1 MRWRSAHSNQ
11 LRLGGAGVEVRDEK
25 LVVGATR
32 RSLIFPGM
40 SKCKVPMDSQLI
52 NHDFGHSCRPLA
64 PSRRFLV
71 LAATGAAAHVLVGS
85 AAVAEIVLAH
95 WGNRPKCATS
105 DVPTAG
111 WQLRWPSR
119 GGPHYG

>member
-40 SKCKVPMDSQLI
+40 SKCKVPMDSQLKI
-52 NHDFGHSCRPLA
+52 MILGTHVGHLRL
-64 PSRRFLV
+64 R
-71 LAATGAAAHVLVGS
+71 
-85 AAVAEIVLAH
+85 
-95 WGNRPKCATS
+95 
-105 DVPTAG
+105 TA
-111 WQLRWPSR
+111 S
-119 GGPHYG
+119 